1 MKLSKRNVLSWLRIC
16 MEGTHGSPETAGL
29 QLQMPEVA
37 YCGQT
42 GYPRQSCFVLR
53 VNPLYTSKYEGKSG
67 RG

>member
-1 MKLSKRNVLSWLRIC
+1 

-29 QLQMPEVA
+29 QLQMPEVG